1 LESERASLLVFTD
14 LDGTLLDHHS
24 YSWAPANQA
33 LARIAE
39 RDIPLIL
46 SSSKTCSEILQ
57 LRRHLHNRHPF
68 IVENGSAVY
77 VPAGYFKRGAGE
89 PIGEFESRFFATE
102 RGKILEVL
110 DSLRKSHGFS
120 FRGFNDMT
128 AEALAAATGLSRED
142 ARKANQRDCSEP
154 IQWLDSDRALEVF
167 REALASHGLNLLQGG
182 RFQHVM
188 GDTDKARGVA
198 WLMQCYRNAWPDKDF
213 VSIALGD
220 SPNDRVMLETCD
232 IPVVIKPARGEPLR
246 LEDSNRV
253 IYAEQ
258 PGPSGW
264 QWAMDR
270 LLEAYP
276 G

>member
-1 LESERASLLVFTD
+1 MKRLLVFSD

-24 YSWAPANQA
+24 YSWAPAGEA
-33 LARIAE
+33 LTRIAE

-46 SSSKTCSEILQ
+46 SSSKTRGEILQ
-57 LRRHLHNRHPF
+57 LRRQLNNGHPF

-77 VPAGYFKRGAGE
+77 IPAGYFKHPVGKPGGE
-89 PIGEFESRFFATE
+89 YESRIFATG
-102 RGKILEVL
+102 RGKILAVL
-110 DSLRKSHGFS
+110 DSLRKAHGFS

-128 AEALAAATGLSRED
+128 TEELAAATGLSLED
-142 ARKANQRDCSEP
+142 ACRANQRDCSEP
-154 IQWLDSDRALEVF
+154 IQWLDSDRALGLF
-167 REALASHGLNLLQGG
+167 RETLASHGLYLLRGG

-188 GDTDKARGVA
+188 GDTDKARGVL
-198 WLMQCYRNAWPDKDF
+198 WLMQCYRAAWPDREF
-213 VSIALGD
+213 LSVALGD

-232 IPVVIKPARGEPLR
+232 IPVVIKPARGEPLC
-246 LEDSNRV
+246 LEDSNGV
-253 IYAEQ
+253 IYPEK

-270 LLEAYP
+270 LLEMYP